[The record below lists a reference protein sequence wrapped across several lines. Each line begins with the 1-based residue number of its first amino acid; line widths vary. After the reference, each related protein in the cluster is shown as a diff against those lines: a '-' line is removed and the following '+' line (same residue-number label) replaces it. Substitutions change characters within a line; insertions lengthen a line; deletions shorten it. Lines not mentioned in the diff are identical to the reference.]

1 MKTRLEMTIEVGAMK
16 DEVLKDFIEKLN
28 FTKRETI
35 EQERFLEIAKLE
47 VVRRYLGKDKY
58 YIDNNGLLQSKDV
71 NYLPYRV
78 NFY

>member
-1 MKTRLEMTIEVGAMK
+1 MKTKLEMTIEVGAMK

-58 YIDNNGLLQSKDV
+58 YIDNNGLLQPKDV